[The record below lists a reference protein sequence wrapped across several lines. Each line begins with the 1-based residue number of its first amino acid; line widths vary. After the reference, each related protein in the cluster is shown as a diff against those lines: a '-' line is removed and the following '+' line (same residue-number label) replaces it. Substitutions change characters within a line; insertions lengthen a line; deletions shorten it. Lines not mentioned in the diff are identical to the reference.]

1 LQLLP
6 FQPHER
12 LPELLASGD
21 VLVVLLE
28 ADAGI
33 YSVPSKMLS
42 YCCAGRAVLGAI
54 PPANLAARRIR
65 SEGFGLVV
73 APGDEKGFVA
83 AARRL
88 TEDPE
93 LRDKAGAA
101 GRAYAEH
108 AFAIGPI

>member
-1 LQLLP
+1 
-6 FQPHER
+6 
-12 LPELLASGD
+12 
-21 VLVVLLE
+21 VLLE

-73 APGDEKGFVA
+73 PPGDQPGFVA

-88 TEDPE
+88 IAEDGV
-93 LRDKAGAA
+93 RDEAGRR
-101 GRAYAEH
+101 GRAYAEKS
-108 AFAIGPI
+108 FAIGPIAARMEAILDAARRLG